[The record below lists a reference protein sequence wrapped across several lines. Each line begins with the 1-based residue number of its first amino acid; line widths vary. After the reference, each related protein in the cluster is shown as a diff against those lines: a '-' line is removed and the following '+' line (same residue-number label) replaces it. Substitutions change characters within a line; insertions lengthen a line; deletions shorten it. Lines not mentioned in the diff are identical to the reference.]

1 MRRTYFIF
9 LLPYYCPVVS
19 VPKPRSSNSTLPWA
33 VRFLILTSSPSPP
46 ALVFVLLCGG
56 SSSKA
61 KIFQQYTAMGGPF
74 SYLDFC
80 PFPTRVI
87 VCLVVHVCVCV
98 CVGGPFFILGGGG
111 GCPVPKPRSSNST
124 LPWADRFLILTSSPF
139 PPASLFALLCMC
151 VCVFFFW
158 GGGGSSFKAKI
169 FQQYTAMG
177 GPFSYLD
184 FVPFPTRVIVCLV
197 VHVCVFFL
205 GGGGVQFQSQD
216 LPTVHCHGRT
226 VFLS

>member
-33 VRFLILTSSPSPP
+33 DRFLILTSSPSPP

-56 SSSKA
+56 FSSKV

-74 SYLDFC
+74 SYLDFF
-80 PFPTRVI
+80 PFPTHVI
-87 VCLVVHVCVCV
+87 VCLVLRVCGWV
-98 CVGGPFFILGGGG
+98 FFFLGGGG
-111 GCPVPKPRSSNST
+111 GSSS
-124 LPWADRFLILTSSPF
+124 
-139 PPASLFALLCMC
+139 
-151 VCVFFFW
+151 
-158 GGGGSSFKAKI
+158 KAKI

-184 FVPFPTRVIVCLV
+184 FVPFPTRVIVCRAV
-197 VHVCVFFL
+197 RVCVCL